1 MERVFSFGQTG
12 AGTEVNIKKTKKT
25 AMEYSSMRMGT
36 NTLET
41 GQMASNTVTESLSA
55 QLGAS
60 TKENGMKED
69 LSHLWKRFPSIL
81 QERRIQLI
89 GITWRV
95 SCWKAIKNWKSMRVL

>member
-60 TKENGMKED
+60 TKENGMKEEPCSREKAVPRSF
-69 LSHLWKRFPSIL
+69 LKKCLMPRF
-81 QERRIQLI
+81 
-89 GITWRV
+89 G
-95 SCWKAIKNWKSMRVL
+95 VLN